1 LRHFWVKW
9 PVTRTEHDIQVEVA
23 EFLARALAG
32 VCWWSGVDHGAGKMG
47 KAAAGRR
54 KARGIRAGI
63 PDILV
68 LWQGRLIG
76 LEMKDARGTQS
87 APQRELQA
95 EWQIHGAGY
104 HVCRS
109 LEDVDRALARE
120 GVPMRYRVT
129 NSGLGW
135 VFVGGES

>member
-1 LRHFWVKW
+1 MRS
-9 PVTRTEHDIQVEVA
+9 EHEIQCEVA

-32 VCWWSGVDHGAGKMG
+32 VAWWSGVDHGAGKMG
-47 KAAAGRR
+47 KAAAGMR
-54 KARGIRAGI
+54 KARGVRPGI
-63 PDILV
+63 PDIIV

-76 LEMKDARGTQS
+76 LEMKDARGVQR
-87 APQRELQA
+87 AEQRELQA

-109 LEDVDRALARE
+109 LTDVDRALARE

-135 VFVGGES
+135 SFVGDGS